1 MRGAVRVGGV
11 PPVIGPVLVR
21 GVPPVRSASQARDR
35 GAVTVELALALPAV
49 VLVVAVLLVTAAA
62 TAVQLRCAD
71 GARAGARIAA
81 LGQSDAEV
89 ADVVRRIAGGASQV
103 EVVRDRPWV
112 EVRVSAAVPASWLTT
127 DDLGLTA
134 RSTAWQEP

>member
-1 MRGAVRVGGV
+1 M
-11 PPVIGPVLVR
+11 
-21 GVPPVRSASQARDR
+21 RSASQARDR